1 MQLVQCEIQENF
13 GSILPPLL
21 PALSIQ
27 EQRWKEEMG
36 VDG

>member
-1 MQLVQCEIQENF
+1 MQLVQREIQENF
-13 GSILPPLL
+13 GSMQPPLL
-21 PALSIQ
+21 LSIQ